1 MYSNIQKYSF
11 YLLKNQLVCGFISLI
26 LQYKMLSMIENQHLL
41 IIGFVWPEPNSSAAG
56 GRMVQLISIFK
67 QQGFDVTFASPAMD
81 SDFMVDLPTLGVT
94 KKSIALN
101 SSGFDVFVKNLNPTI
116 VLFDR
121 FMIEEQFGWRVAEN
135 CPDALRLL
143 DTEDLHCLRLARQK
157 AFKEKRIFSN
167 DDLLVEDA
175 AKREIASILRCDVSL
190 MISEYEMELLQS
202 VFKIDSSLLYYLP
215 LLLESI
221 NDSTIQKLPSFENRN
236 NFVFIGNFLHE
247 PNWNAV
253 QYLKETIWPLVRK
266 QMPEAILQ
274 IYGAYPSQKVLQL
287 HQPKQG
293 FHIMGRATD
302 AQVVV
307 RNARVVLASLRF
319 GAGIKGKL
327 LEAMQCGTPSVTTNI
342 GAESMCG
349 NLPWNGFIAD
359 DAQVFADK
367 AVELYQ
373 EKTLWLKA
381 QKNGCEIIEKRYLK
395 SLFEDDFM
403 QHILKLQTNLIKHR
417 LHNFMGAL
425 LQHHTLSSTKY
436 MSRWIEE
443 KNKKL

>member
-1 MYSNIQKYSF
+1 M
-11 YLLKNQLVCGFISLI
+11 NQS
-26 LQYKMLSMIENQHLL
+26 QSLL

-67 QQGFDVTFASPAMD
+67 NQGFDITFASPAMD
-81 SDFMVDLPTLGVT
+81 SDYMVDLNSLGVN

-101 SSGFDVFVKNLNPTI
+101 CSSFDVFVKELNPTI

-157 AFKEKRIFSN
+157 AFKENRPFSM
-167 DDLLVEDA
+167 DDLLVEEV

-190 MISEYEMELLQS
+190 MISEYEMEVLETI
-202 VFKIDSSLLYYLP
+202 FKIDSGLLYYLP

-221 NDSTIQKLPSFENRN
+221 DDEIIQNLPSFEERN

-253 QYLKETIWPLVRK
+253 QFLKETIWPLIRK
-266 QMPEAILQ
+266 QMPEAVLQ

-287 HQPKQG
+287 HQSKQG
-293 FHIMGRATD
+293 FHIMGRAND
-302 AQVVV
+302 AHKVV

-327 LEAMQCGTPSVTTNI
+327 LEAMQCGTPSVTTTI

-349 NLPWNGFIAD
+349 DLPWNGFIAD
-359 DAQVFADK
+359 NPQVFANK

-373 EKTLWLKA
+373 DKNLWLKA
-381 QKNGCEIIEKRYLK
+381 QQNGYEIIEKRYLK
-395 SLFEDDFM
+395 SLFENDFVN
-403 QHILKLQTNLIKHR
+403 HILKVQTYLKQHR
-417 LHNFMGAL
+417 MHNFMGTM
-425 LQHHTLSSTKY
+425 LQHHTLTSTKY

-443 KNKKL
+443 KNK

>member
-1 MYSNIQKYSF
+1 
-11 YLLKNQLVCGFISLI
+11 
-26 LQYKMLSMIENQHLL
+26 MIANQHVL

-67 QQGFDVTFASPAMD
+67 EQGFEVTFASPAMD
-81 SDFMVDLPTLGVT
+81 SDYMVDLNSLSVK

-101 SSGFDVFVKNLNPTI
+101 CSSFDVFVKELNPSI

-135 CPDALRLL
+135 CPNALRLL

-157 AFKEKRIFSN
+157 AFKEKRLFST
-167 DDLLVEDA
+167 DDLLIEDV

-190 MISEYEMELLQS
+190 MISEYEMELLQT
-202 VFKIDSSLLYYLP
+202 VFKIDSNLLYYLP
-215 LLLESI
+215 LLLEPI
-221 NDSTIQKLPSFENRN
+221 EDSMIQKSPSFEERN

-253 QYLKETIWPLVRK
+253 QYLKETIWPLIRK
-266 QMPEAILQ
+266 QLPEAVLH

-293 FHIMGRATD
+293 FYIMGRADD
-302 AQVVV
+302 AQEVVK
-307 RNARVVLASLRF
+307 NARVVLAPLRF

-327 LEAMQCGTPSVTTNI
+327 LEAMQCGTPSVTTTI

-349 NLPWNGFIAD
+349 DLPWSGFVTD
-359 DAQVFADK
+359 NPQVFADK
-367 AVELYQ
+367 AIELYQ
-373 EKTLWLKA
+373 EKLLWLKA
-381 QKNGCEIIEKRYLK
+381 QKNGFEIVEKRYLK
-395 SLFEDDFM
+395 SVFENDFVE
-403 QHILKLQTNLIKHR
+403 HILETQTHLKQHR
-417 LHNFMGAL
+417 LHNFMGSM
-425 LQHHTLSSTKY
+425 LQHHTLTSTKY

-443 KNKKL
+443 KNRKG

>member
-1 MYSNIQKYSF
+1 
-11 YLLKNQLVCGFISLI
+11 
-26 LQYKMLSMIENQHLL
+26 MIANQHVL

-67 QQGFDVTFASPAMD
+67 EQGFEVTFASPAMD
-81 SDFMVDLPTLGVT
+81 SDYMVDLNSLGVK

-101 SSGFDVFVKNLNPTI
+101 CSSFDVFVKELNPSI

-157 AFKEKRIFSN
+157 AFKENRKFST
-167 DDLLVEDA
+167 DDLLVEEV
-175 AKREIASILRCDVSL
+175 AKREIASILRCDISL
-190 MISEYEMELLQS
+190 MISEFEIELLQN

-215 LLLESI
+215 LLLEPI
-221 NDSTIQKLPSFENRN
+221 EDSMIQKSPSFEERN
-236 NFVFIGNFLHE
+236 YFVFIGNFLHE

-253 QYLKETIWPLVRK
+253 QYLKETIWPLIRK
-266 QMPEAILQ
+266 QLPEAVLH

-293 FHIMGRATD
+293 FYIMGRADD
-302 AQVVV
+302 AQEVVK
-307 RNARVVLASLRF
+307 NARVVLAPLRF

-327 LEAMQCGTPSVTTNI
+327 LEAMQCGTPSVTTTI

-349 NLPWNGFIAD
+349 DLPWNGFVTD
-359 DAQVFADK
+359 NPQVFADK
-367 AVELYQ
+367 AIELYQ
-373 EKTLWLKA
+373 EKLLWLKA
-381 QKNGCEIIEKRYLK
+381 QKNGFEIVEKRYLK
-395 SLFEDDFM
+395 SVFENDFVE
-403 QHILKLQTNLIKHR
+403 HILETQTHLKQHR
-417 LHNFMGAL
+417 LHNFMGSM
-425 LQHHTLSSTKY
+425 LQHHTLTSTKY

-443 KNKKL
+443 KNRKG

>member
-1 MYSNIQKYSF
+1 MNSNQ
-11 YLLKNQLVCGFISLI
+11 QV
-26 LQYKMLSMIENQHLL
+26 L

-67 QQGFDVTFASPAMD
+67 EQGFEVTFASPASD
-81 SDFMVDLPTLGVT
+81 SDYMVDLESLGVS

-101 SSGFDVFVKNLNPTI
+101 CSSFDVFVKELNPTI

-121 FMIEEQFGWRVAEN
+121 FMMEEQFGWRVAEN
-135 CPDALRLL
+135 CPDSLRLL

-157 AFKEKRIFSN
+157 AFKENRHFST
-167 DDLLVEDA
+167 DDLLIEEV

-190 MISEYEMELLQS
+190 MIAVYEMELLQAI
-202 VFKIDSSLLYYLP
+202 FKINPDLLYYLP

-221 NDSTIQKLPSFENRN
+221 EDLSIQKLPSFEERN

-253 QYLKETIWPLVRK
+253 QYLKETIWPLIRK
-266 QMPEAILQ
+266 QMPEAVLE

-293 FHIMGRATD
+293 FYILGRADD
-302 AQVVV
+302 AQEVVK
-307 RNARVVLASLRF
+307 NARVVLAPLRF

-327 LEAMQCGTPSVTTNI
+327 VEAMQCGTPSVTTTI

-349 NLPWNGFIAD
+349 DLPWNGFIAD

-373 EKTLWLKA
+373 DKTIWLKA
-381 QKNGCEIIEKRYLK
+381 QENGFRIIEKRYLK
-395 SLFEDDFM
+395 SVFTDDFVKY
-403 QHILKLQTNLIKHR
+403 ILKVQSDLKQHR
-417 LHNFMGAL
+417 LHNFMGTL
-425 LQHHTLSSTKY
+425 LQHHTLTSTKY

-443 KNKKL
+443 KSKR